1 MKTLIMKIKML
12 FIFVLW
18 GLAANASIAEEY
30 EKLITEDFTCNQE
43 TVLNVNNQYGDINI
57 KNWDKNGIL
66 VKVII
71 TLETTSEEKAKLLF
85 SNFDIKMHKSQNTVW
100 AKTRISPRFKTG
112 KKFKVDY
119 EITMPQYVKVDL
131 TNKFGNI
138 FINTLKA
145 HANITLSYGNLQGED
160 FLYPDQTPESTINL
174 SYARANIAQC
184 NSTKLEMRYSKIS
197 IGKCSN
203 LSVISKY
210 SKLNL
215 LENEN
220 TILDSKY
227 DAVNIQNTNSMIIT
241 MGQYSN
247 FKIGNVTK
255 NIEMHLRY
263 GNFSISHV
271 HKMFESIIIDNQYV
285 AGRIAI
291 DENSEYTLN
300 AKTRYCSINYPNN
313 ARVIENITQKAETT
327 LKVVVGNPAIN
338 RGKVDIESQYGN
350 ISLF

>member
-1 MKTLIMKIKML
+1 
-12 FIFVLW
+12 
-18 GLAANASIAEEY
+18 
-30 EKLITEDFTCNQE
+30 
-43 TVLNVNNQYGDINI
+43 
-57 KNWDKNGIL
+57 
-66 VKVII
+66 
-71 TLETTSEEKAKLLF
+71 
-85 SNFDIKMHKSQNTVW
+85 MHKSQNTVW

-119 EITMPQYVKVDL
+119 EITMPQYVKINF

-145 HANITLSYGNLQGED
+145 HADITLSYGNLQGED
-160 FLYPDQTPESTINL
+160 FLYPDQSPESTINL
-174 SYARANIAQC
+174 SYAKANISKC
-184 NSTKLEMRYSKIS
+184 SSTKLEMKYSKIS
-197 IGKCSN
+197 IGRCSN
-203 LSVISKY
+203 LSIVSKY
-210 SKLNL
+210 SKLNP

-220 TILDSKY
+220 TVIDSKY
-227 DAVNIQNTNSMIIT
+227 DAVNIQNTNSMLIT

-247 FKIGNVTK
+247 FKIDNVNK

-263 GNFSISHV
+263 GNFSIGNV
-271 HKMFESIIIDNQYV
+271 NKMFESIIIDNQYV

-291 DENSEYTLN
+291 DKDSEYTLK

-313 ARVIENITQKAETT
+313 ARVIENITQKAETS
-327 LKVVVGNPAIN
+327 LKVVVGSPAVN